1 MIYGLEKSNYPF
13 SWTKMSKKTIK
24 SPDTVMKTA
33 YAKNAG
39 VN

>member
-13 SWTKMSKKTIK
+13 SMDLNKQKTIK